1 MSVPQI
7 IIVPDPHARY
17 ELRFQSLFH
26 SGRGLSFPCDATG
39 EVRWETMTEVAR
51 ASFLRAQQGVGREY
65 ASPAVQLSD
74 LH

>member
-1 MSVPQI
+1 MSTRKI
-7 IIVPDPHARY
+7 AATESLARY

-26 SGRGLSFPCDATG
+26 SGRGLTFPCDATG
-39 EVRWETMTEVAR
+39 TVRLDALTDAAR
-51 ASFLRAQQGVGREY
+51 ASFRRAQQGVGREY

>member
-1 MSVPQI
+1 MIAHPLPAAESL
-7 IIVPDPHARY
+7 ARY

-26 SGRGLSFPCDATG
+26 TGRALTFPCDRLGVVHWDA
-39 EVRWETMTEVAR
+39 MTDGAR
-51 ASFLRAQQGVGREY
+51 ANFLRAQGSIGREW

>member
-1 MSVPQI
+1 MSIEQI
-7 IIVPDPHARY
+7 VVTDSLARY

-26 SGRGLSFPCDATG
+26 SGRGLTFPCDATG
-39 EVRWETMTEVAR
+39 TVRLDTMTDAAR
-51 ASFLRAQQGVGREY
+51 ASFKRAQQGVGREY

>member
-1 MSVPQI
+1 MISDSLPAAESI
-7 IIVPDPHARY
+7 ARY

-26 SGRGLSFPCDATG
+26 TGRALAFPCDRQG
-39 EVRWETMTEVAR
+39 EVQWDAMTAGAR
-51 ASFLRAQQGVGREY
+51 ANFLRAQGSVGREF

>member
-1 MSVPQI
+1 MTPEQINVPKSLM
-7 IIVPDPHARY
+7 RY

-26 SGRGLSFPCDATG
+26 SGRGLTFPCDQSG
-39 EVRWETMTEVAR
+39 EVAWETMTEAAR

-74 LH
+74 MH

>member
-1 MSVPQI
+1 MD
-7 IIVPDPHARY
+7 PDRIPPAEPLARY

-26 SGRGLSFPCDATG
+26 SGRGLSFPCDQSGT
-39 EVRWETMTEVAR
+39 VRLETMTEAAR

-65 ASPAVQLSD
+65 ASPAVRLSD

>member
-1 MSVPQI
+1 MSIAQHVA
-7 IIVPDPHARY
+7 DAAARY

-26 SGRGLSFPCDATG
+26 TGRGLVFPCDRDG
-39 EVRWETMTEVAR
+39 EVHWDAMTDGAR
-51 ASFLRAQQGVGREY
+51 AAFLRAQGSVGREY

>member
-1 MSVPQI
+1 MTPEPLSVAQSL
-7 IIVPDPHARY
+7 ARY

-26 SGRGLSFPCDATG
+26 SGRGLTFPCDSLGKVQWDA
-39 EVRWETMTEVAR
+39 MTEGAR
-51 ASFLRAQQGVGREY
+51 ASFLRAQQSVGREF